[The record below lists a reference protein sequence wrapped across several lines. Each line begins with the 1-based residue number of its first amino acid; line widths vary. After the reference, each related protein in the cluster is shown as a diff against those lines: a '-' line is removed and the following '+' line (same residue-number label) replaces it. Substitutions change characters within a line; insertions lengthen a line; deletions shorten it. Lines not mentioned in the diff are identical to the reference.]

1 MTVRAKCA
9 RTLFFKNH
17 FKCAQSAPDIFVY
30 VESLMVQIEVDSTG
44 RTGTTP
50 DRPPSP

>member
-1 MTVRAKCA
+1 MSEFSEKADLKWSHG
-9 RTLFFKNH
+9 LN
-17 FKCAQSAPDIFVY
+17 CAQSALDIFDY

-50 DRPPSP
+50 DRPPP